1 MADFSQIHRHHKRT
15 PYAANTFPKE
25 SYPWYC
31 DDEGLFYYGKPL
43 NPTGNNS
50 ADTYWSVYTS
60 PSNPFPPAGFNGSCQ
75 FPQIT
80 REGLDDSF
88 QHGKDLYDVYR
99 NLLGFIP
106 EKFDDKVTYRV
117 TNNVITSQV
126 AGMVVSAMYKPS
138 NDIPL
143 RIQPA
148 SIDSLEPTYTC
159 KSAST
164 LYSRYGVGG
173 TNPNWTA
180 HLTASKPLYKLL
192 DEISGVS
199 PNSSGFHQSCKFS
212 FAL

>member
-1 MADFSQIHRHHKRT
+1 
-15 PYAANTFPKE
+15 
-25 SYPWYC
+25 
-31 DDEGLFYYGKPL
+31 
-43 NPTGNNS
+43 
-50 ADTYWSVYTS
+50 
-60 PSNPFPPAGFNGSCQ
+60 
-75 FPQIT
+75 
-80 REGLDDSF
+80 
-88 QHGKDLYDVYR
+88 
-99 NLLGFIP
+99 
-106 EKFDDKVTYRV
+106 
-117 TNNVITSQV
+117 
-126 AGMVVSAMYKPS
+126 MVVSAMYKPF

-173 TNPNWTA
+173 TNPKWTA

-212 FAL
+212 FAFRVTKCMANIHTGDHYFDNLSSRSCHQKRFPCKIGNSTDCVTEAIANEVFRLGEYEYSYIYRDAPQSLQASVASCESDP